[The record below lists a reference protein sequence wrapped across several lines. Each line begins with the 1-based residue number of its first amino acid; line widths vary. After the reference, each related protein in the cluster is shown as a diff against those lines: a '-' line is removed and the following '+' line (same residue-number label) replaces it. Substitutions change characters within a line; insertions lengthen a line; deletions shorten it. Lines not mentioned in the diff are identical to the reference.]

1 MNEIDVSAAYHDL
14 LLNLLNKSKDSLDV
28 FKQYLPEIVNEG
40 RCTSGLFVTRDEL
53 GMIISLVQ
61 AEMLKEGMI

>member
-1 MNEIDVSAAYHDL
+1 MNEIGVFYHDL
-14 LLNLLNKSKDSLDV
+14 LFSLLNKSKDSLDV
-28 FKQYLPEIVNEG
+28 FKTYPPELVNEG

-53 GMIISLVQ
+53 AMIISLVQ